1 MAGPQIY
8 RYPKA
13 ELNKD
18 SDFLE
23 IGITS
28 YTPNKLKSGTGLN
41 STAAGIATS
50 TNGSYGNPFLVAR
63 KNRSNTKTLDHTII
77 LPIPSNIQDGNS
89 VKYTEG
95 SLDGLTAAALGAVI
109 PLFNSNTGN
118 PGQDLTDL
126 LKRGAD
132 VGLDPATKDYFLRN
146 LAVSAANIPFGGNLT
161 PSQLLARQTG
171 NILNP
176 NMELL
181 FDGVTLRSFKFSFKL
196 TPRNKD
202 EADDVKNIIR
212 LLKTSMAP
220 GTSNKTGFN
229 NEQSSIEGLYLSTP
243 SVFELRYMRG
253 SNDHPFLHKF
263 KQCFLTDMSV
273 NYTGEGTYATYGGP
287 NNQGGGTPVS
297 MIMDLSFKELEPVYG
312 DDYGNG
318 VGGVGY

>member
-1 MAGPQIY
+1 MADY

-41 STAAGIATS
+41 STASGIATS
-50 TNGSYGNPFLVAR
+50 TGGTYGTPFLVAR
-63 KNRSNTKTLDHTII
+63 KNRSNTKSLTHTII

-109 PLFNSNTGN
+109 PLFNSDTGN

-126 LKRGAD
+126 LKRATD
-132 VGLDPATKDYFLRN
+132 VGLDPATRDYFLRN

-202 EADDVKNIIR
+202 EANDVKNIIR

-287 NNQGGGTPVS
+287 DDQGGGTPVS

-312 DDYGNG
+312 NDYRNE